1 MREETLLTMLN
12 RLIDACKNEQAHV
25 YDDAGDTRTN
35 RLYGNITAFQT
46 VRDEIIDD
54 VIRNVEV
61 SELLDFIKES
71 GNANAILEWVAANLV
86 TEDILNAIDD
96 TCAIE
101 DYLNAAGVKTDRGEA
116 KEPWYVP

>member
-71 GNANAILEWVAANLV
+71 GNAAAILEWVAANLV

-101 DYLNAAGVKTDRGEA
+101 DYLNAAGVKTDKGDSR
-116 KEPWYVP
+116 EPWYVP

>member
-1 MREETLLTMLN
+1 MHEETLLTMLN

-25 YDDAGDTRTN
+25 YDDAGDKRTN
-35 RLYGNITAFQT
+35 RLDGNITAFQT
-46 VRDEIIDD
+46 VKDEIIDD

-71 GNANAILEWVAANLV
+71 GNADAILEWVAANLV
-86 TEDILNAIDD
+86 IEDILNAIDD

-101 DYLNAAGVKTDRGEA
+101 DYLNAAGVKTDRGDSR
-116 KEPWYVP
+116 EPWYVP